1 MSVLIPAAVPS
12 HRRQPLHRALP
23 TNKQHTDRWA
33 QTNLRPHVI
42 VYSLIPVSLQSRG
55 ALLWLPVIQFQA
67 SAHQVGAVGPWTHV
81 ADPRKHGPTGGVRGW
96 GESQPVQV
104 GLPGPAASYGRGLSE
119 GDTSTGG
126 RASRFGPLAET
137 LRGVGWGPL
146 SPFHVPARY
155 EGVTPS
161 Q

>member
-1 MSVLIPAAVPS
+1 VPVLIPAAVPS

-23 TNKQHTDRWA
+23 TTKQHTDRWA
-33 QTNLRPHVI
+33 QTNLGPHVI
-42 VYSLIPVSLQSRG
+42 VYSLIPVSLQSRD

-96 GESQPVQV
+96 GESQPVRSV
-104 GLPGPAASYGRGLSE
+104 SPGPPRRTDEAFPRATRRREDAPRRSGRS
-119 GDTSTGG
+119 
-126 RASRFGPLAET
+126 